1 MAKFGRLAL
10 RLSILMSWIST
21 GASGQGTKREYDL
34 AASLPGKV
42 ADKVLRELVQPVW
55 QPDGSFW
62 YRVKTGPGSK
72 FEWVYVDPV
81 SKSKTVVI
89 DSDRLKSVLPRIESR
104 TTGGNLVESIARSKD
119 HPGAFLLKIS
129 GERFRWTPGGEK
141 LDREEPKIEDAAD
154 AAERSA
160 PRASLRQGPETFV
173 TFVNSSGADAHLQWI
188 DPEGKPKGY
197 GHLKP
202 GEERRQHTFGG
213 HVWRVFD
220 DKGNDLAWIE
230 AEDEPTT
237 VEIRPARPAKD
248 AGEAKEKTSPRN
260 GRDVTKRN
268 GRQRRGDGG
277 VDSHPRLRVQGQ
289 NLEFRNSEI
298 AEWKPLTT
306 DGIPADAYRGPF
318 RVSPDGKKAIALRVK
333 PPGERTV
340 KIIESSPADQF
351 QPKEIAFDYLKPGDE
366 IERVWPVLVDL
377 EAGKVIPVDHALFEN
392 PWSLDRFHWSGDS
405 AEFYFLYNQRGHK
418 VVRLVGVKAADGAAR
433 TVVEEKYDT
442 FVDYPNKIWMHWTD
456 DSKTLLWM
464 SERSGFNHLYRV
476 DVQAGKIEKPLTSG
490 EFVVR
495 KVERIDD
502 EAQRL
507 WFTAGGLHKGQD
519 PYQLHLAS
527 VKFDGSEFRT
537 LTDADGNHSTTFS
550 PDGKTFL
557 DRYSSV
563 DLPPVHEMRSSET
576 GELLAKLESADASA
590 LVSAG
595 WTVPERFVAK
605 GRDGVTDIYGVIYR
619 PSHFD
624 PAKKYPVVE
633 EIYAGP
639 HGAHVPK
646 AWGLQMR
653 QHQMAELGFVVVQ
666 IDGMGTNWRSKAFHD
681 VAAGNLADAGFP
693 DRKAWIRKAAETRP
707 WMDLSRVGIYGGS
720 AGGQNAMRALIDHHD
735 FYQVAVADCGC
746 HDNRMDK
753 IWWNELW
760 LGWPVGPQ
768 YEASSN
774 TVHAHKMQGKLMLV
788 VGELD
793 RNVDPASTMQVASAL
808 VKADKDFE
816 LLVVPGAG
824 HGSAETPYG
833 SRRRADFLVRHLYGA
848 EPRRAP

>member
-1 MAKFGRLAL
+1 MAKFEWLAL
-10 RLSILMSWIST
+10 RISVVMGLFAVT
-21 GASGQGTKREYDL
+21 ASAQGTKREYDL
-34 AASLPGKV
+34 AASMPGKV
-42 ADKVLRELVQPVW
+42 ADKVLREMVQPVW

-72 FEWVYVDPV
+72 YEWVYVDPA

-89 DSDRLKSVLPRIESR
+89 DSERLKAALPRIELR
-104 TTGGNLVESIARSKD
+104 NAGGNLVESIRRSKD
-119 HPGAFLLKIS
+119 APGTFSLKIS
-129 GERFRWTPGGEK
+129 GERFLWNPAGEK
-141 LDREEPKIEDAAD
+141 LVRDDSKDKDSSISGDIPT
-154 AAERSA
+154 

-173 TFVNSSGADAHLQWI
+173 TFMNVSGADAHLQWI

-202 GEERRQHTFGG
+202 GEQRRQHTFGG
-213 HVWRVFD
+213 HVWRAFD
-220 DKGNDLAWIE
+220 DKGNDLAWVE
-230 AEDEPTT
+230 ADDEPMT
-237 VEIRPARPAKD
+237 VEIKAFVASKD
-248 AGEAKEKTSPRN
+248 AGEARTKSGQRN
-260 GRDVTKRN
+260 VRDAAKKK
-268 GRQRRGDGG
+268 GRQRRDAGS
-277 VDSHPRLRVQGQ
+277 VESHPRLRVQGQ
-289 NLEFRNSEI
+289 NLEYRQSES
-298 AEWKPLTT
+298 AEWKPLSS
-306 DGIPADAYRGPF
+306 DGSPADAYRGPF
-318 RVSPDGKKAIALRVK
+318 RISPDGKKVIALRVK
-333 PPGERTV
+333 PPGQRIV
-340 KIIESSPADQF
+340 KIIESSPADQL

-377 EAGKVIPVDHALFEN
+377 EPGKVIPIDHALFEN
-392 PWSLDRFHWSGDS
+392 PWSLDRFHWSEDS
-405 AEFYFLYNQRGHK
+405 LEFYFLYNQRGHK
-418 VVRLVGVKAADGAAR
+418 VVRLVGVKAADGSAR
-433 TVVEEKYDT
+433 TVVEEKFDT
-442 FVDYPNKIWMHWTD
+442 FVDYPNKIWMHWVG
-456 DSKTLLWM
+456 DSKSLLWM

-502 EAQRL
+502 EGQRL
-507 WFTAGGLHKGQD
+507 WFTAGGVHKGQD

-527 VKFDGSEFRT
+527 VNFDGSGFRT
-537 LTDADGNHSTTFS
+537 LTEADGNHSITFS

-557 DRYSSV
+557 DRYSRV

-576 GELLAKLESADASA
+576 GEILANLESADASA
-590 LVSAG
+590 LISAG
-595 WTVPERFVAK
+595 WTMPERFVAK
-605 GRDGVTDIYGVIYR
+605 GRDGVTDIFGVIYK

-624 PAKKYPVVE
+624 PAKKYPIVE

-646 AWGLQMR
+646 SWGLQMR

-666 IDGMGTNWRSKAFHD
+666 IDGMGTNWRSKSFHD

-707 WMDLSRVGIYGGS
+707 WMDSNRVGIYGGS
-720 AGGQNAMRALIDHHD
+720 AGGQNAMRALIDHLD
-735 FYQVAVADCGC
+735 LYQVAVADCGC

-774 TVHAHKMQGKLMLV
+774 TVHAHKLQGKLMLV

-793 RNVDPASTMQVASAL
+793 RNVDPASTMQVANAL
-808 VKADKDFE
+808 VKSDKDFE

-848 EPRRAP
+848 EPRRAR

>member
-1 MAKFGRLAL
+1 MANFVKLCVWAT
-10 RLSILMSWIST
+10 IAVVISPSV
-21 GASGQGTKREYDL
+21 AFSQGSKREYDL
-34 AASLPGKV
+34 ASSLPGRV
-42 ADKVLRELVQPVW
+42 ADKVLRELVLPVW

-62 YRVKTGPGSK
+62 YRVKTGPGSN
-72 FEWVYVDPV
+72 FEWVYVDPA
-81 SKSKTVVI
+81 SKSRTVVI
-89 DSDRLKSVLPRIESR
+89 DSEKLKSALPRIESR
-104 TTGGNLVESIARSKD
+104 TTGGNLVEAIARSKTSPD
-119 HPGAFLLKIS
+119 SFSIKIS
-129 GERFRWTPGGEK
+129 GESYRWTPGGDK
-141 LDREEPKIEDAAD
+141 LEREEPGNEIATDET
-154 AAERSA
+154 ERSA

-173 TFVNSSGADAHLQWI
+173 TFVNASGADAHLQWI

-213 HVWRVFD
+213 HVWRAFD

-230 AEDEPTT
+230 ADDVPVT
-237 VEIRPARPAKD
+237 VEIRPYRPSKD
-248 AGEAKEKTSPRN
+248 TEIPKEKSKSGRN
-260 GRDVTKRN
+260 RDAAKKKN
-268 GRQRRGDGG
+268 RQRRDEGT
-277 VDSHPRLRVQGQ
+277 VDSHPKLRVQGH
-289 NLEFRNSEI
+289 NLEFRNSET

-306 DGIPADAYRGPF
+306 DGTQADAYRGPF

-333 PPGERTV
+333 PPGQRIV
-340 KIIESSPADQF
+340 KIIESSPADQL

-392 PWSLDRFHWSGDS
+392 PWSLDQFHWSGDS
-405 AEFYFLYNQRGHK
+405 SEFYFLYNERGHK
-418 VVRLVGVKAADGAAR
+418 VVRLVGVKSADGSAR
-433 TVVEEKYDT
+433 TVVEEKFDT
-442 FVDYPNKIWMHWTD
+442 FVDYTNKIWMHWTD

-476 DVQAGKIEKPLTSG
+476 DVLAGKVEKPLTSG

-495 KVERIDD
+495 KVERID
-502 EAQRL
+502 EAGKRL

-537 LTDADGNHSTTFS
+537 LTEADANHSITFA
-550 PDGKTFL
+550 PDGKSFL
-557 DRYSSV
+557 DRYSRV
-563 DLPPVHEMRSSET
+563 DMPPVHEIRSAET
-576 GELLAKLESADASA
+576 GELLAKLEAADASS
-590 LVSAG
+590 LISAG
-595 WTVPERFVAK
+595 WKLPERFVAK
-605 GRDGVTDIYGVIYR
+605 GRDGVTDIFGVIYT

-646 AWGLQMR
+646 SWGLQMR

-707 WMDLSRVGIYGGS
+707 WMDLNRVGIYGGS

-735 FYQVAVADCGC
+735 LYKVAVADCGC

-793 RNVDPASTMQVASAL
+793 RNVDPASTMQVANAL

-848 EPRRAP
+848 EPRRSQ